1 VIRDFPDPKRDTEET
16 VGKHLKP
23 FPIPFSS
30 RFRTVF
36 VFVRLIRKQSG
47 KNGKV
52 VGRYGIFP
60 SRFQPYLSELCG
72 RTTPS
77 LPPRPHMS
85 SSAARTQYRLC
96 PVPTTQCQALSLLR
110 CRSRPSS
117 QRCQRPPL
125 GTDAAAP
132 QKFAALQAGCLS
144 PLVSSPQAAAPHQSP
159 PPLLWPHRL
168 GSKGTTLLC
177 FRLRPCQPVRPLP
190 SSSTLFPY
198 RIKLQARPW
207 RARAGKKVL
216 PYFNFSLRNRP
227 ITHSPP
233 HTVQQLPCQPF
244 PPSRPPSLSWPSSR
258 SSQWIV
264 AHFFLIF
271 RVPQDNHRKSFTL
284 LKYIENRIN
293 IRKI

>member
-1 VIRDFPDPKRDTEET
+1 L
-16 VGKHLKP
+16 GKHLKP
-23 FPIPFSS
+23 FLIPFSS

-36 VFVRLIRKQSG
+36 VFVRLIQKQSG

-85 SSAARTQYRLC
+85 SSADRTQYRLC
-96 PVPTTQCQALSLLR
+96 SVPTTQCQALSLLR

-159 PPLLWPHRL
+159 PPQ
-168 GSKGTTLLC
+168 
-177 FRLRPCQPVRPLP
+177 RPTPASSPGIEGHYPVVLPTPPVPAGETPPLFLNLVPLP
-190 SSSTLFPY
+190 DRAPRLVHGEHEQGKRFFPT
-198 RIKLQARPW
+198 P
-207 RARAGKKVL
+207 
-216 PYFNFSLRNRP
+216 FFFS
-227 ITHSPP
+227 I
-233 HTVQQLPCQPF
+233 
-244 PPSRPPSLSWPSSR
+244 
-258 SSQWIV
+258 
-264 AHFFLIF
+264 
-271 RVPQDNHRKSFTL
+271 
-284 LKYIENRIN
+284 IEQ
-293 IRKI
+293 